1 MNGKRR
7 CCGEKGAGLAATSSS
22 QRGDRLYKSTC
33 TGGSGTRQN
42 FEQFKA
48 KNKGNTRPIV
58 VFQFSNKK
66 FEKICANPCGAKFKE
81 DCAALLLVLVL
92 VQVSHSAGAELTT
105 FEQNTE
111 LDVTEPTTTVA
122 PVVNGTSSAQRIGRR
137 WWAATRSRRKSR
149 SSVSTPPSGHNVCHP
164 HNFYYHFTLKSQQP
178 SQSQYHTRAE
188 K

>member
-81 DCAALLLVLVL
+81 DSASLKHPVRKKSGGITRKIRIRSHPRRLKRQTSAKKPTIPALPALPPCLL
-92 VQVSHSAGAELTT
+92 
-105 FEQNTE
+105 
-111 LDVTEPTTTVA
+111 A
-122 PVVNGTSSAQRIGRR
+122 PLYSWCWCWFR
-137 WWAATRSRRKSR
+137 
-149 SSVSTPPSGHNVCHP
+149 
-164 HNFYYHFTLKSQQP
+164 
-178 SQSQYHTRAE
+178 
-188 K
+188 